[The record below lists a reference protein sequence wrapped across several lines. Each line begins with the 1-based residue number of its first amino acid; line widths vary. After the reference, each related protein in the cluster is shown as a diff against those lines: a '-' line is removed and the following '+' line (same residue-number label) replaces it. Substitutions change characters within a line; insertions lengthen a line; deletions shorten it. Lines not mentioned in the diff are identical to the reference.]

1 MAFGGLGD
9 SGTGP
14 MAEINTTPL
23 VDVMLVLLIIFM
35 VTAPLL
41 THKIAVDL
49 PQTGGGT
56 VPPEPEAVALTVTAE
71 GRYQWNGEVLDADA
85 LRARCASAAAAT
97 PQPEIQLLADRTAT
111 YEQLARALSIAHA
124 AGIAR
129 IGFVMQPEH

>member
-1 MAFGGLGD
+1 MAFGGLGA

-41 THKIAVDL
+41 THKITVDL
-49 PQTGGGT
+49 PQTGGDV

-71 GRYQWNGEVLDADA
+71 GHYQWNGETLDADA
-85 LRARCASAAAAT
+85 LRARCASAAAAI

-111 YEQLARALSIAHA
+111 YGQLARALSIAHA
-124 AGIAR
+124 AGLAR
-129 IGFVMQPEH
+129 IGFVMQPER